1 MAFNK
6 EKVMDGARKFVE
18 KGQIDKAIKEYLR
31 VVREDPQ
38 DVRVWLK
45 VGDLYARKGQK
56 QEATDTYLKVAR
68 FYQDQGFFT
77 KAVAVYKQILKLDG
91 RLVEVHLK
99 LAELYRQLGLMSDAM
114 QHFEQVAAHFHRE
127 GKTKEALATVRQL
140 VDLDPQNVATRIKLA
155 ELYSKE
161 GMTEDAVNEFTAIC
175 EQLRRQNRIDDFVK
189 VAERLLWH
197 RPELRD
203 LNRELAGLYLRK
215 GDPRR
220 ALQKLQ
226 ICFKADPRDVETLA
240 LLAQAFQA
248 LDQRAKTVSVLK
260 ELARVL
266 DEGKERGKAEEVY
279 RKILQFSPGDPDAV
293 AFLNGNTAA
302 APAAAAPIA
311 AVPAPAPPPSAVTAA
326 ARGKLNLTGD
336 VPALR
341 APNDPRMTGAMP
353 LIDER
358 ALAAEFELPD
368 ELADDDAPAYST
380 DEVAD
385 SDLVEDLD
393 EGAGLGRSGRA
404 AADFR
409 ADFALDDHGARAGS
423 AAGEEHAD
431 EIAKILTETDVY
443 VKYGLHQKAV
453 DHLRRVFALDPE
465 NVEARERLKDVL
477 LAQGREREGI
487 VELLRLAEVTAAYDS
502 ERAEGYLREVLA
514 LDGGNRVAHE
524 LIDRYGFDLDVRP
537 PARPVSE
544 FSLDPRELGAGGV
557 VPVEDDFALEHVDY
571 GPTTRAPARADSFDG
586 IDPSL
591 FERAPS
597 GQPIGRAGGRSRS
610 DVEAF
615 APTASD
621 STRQVAASEVAG
633 LVARTRGQDPG
644 DVAMGSPPPFRA
656 PAVVHVPDTWQG
668 DRVQG
673 DRVQGDRAQADA
685 AGRSMRDAIDAEL
698 DDALADDIDQQVAAE
713 LSGRAV
719 MPTFEATVATTAA
732 AAPDPGYED
741 EELPFDPAA
750 ARAFDAVMRRQ
761 ASPGANEVSTFDGAA
776 PSYPAASYPT
786 ATGAN
791 YHDGDAA
798 TRLGMPPGFDAGFD
812 APSAT
817 TGEGAAYDGYADP
830 PVYVEPPSYTDPPA
844 YVEPASYTDPPGYAA
859 DPGYADPLG
868 GYEFPE
874 GGTIDE
880 AHAAYDDRPLE
891 DVLETADDYAASGMY
906 REAIAALRGLAL
918 RHPGHPLVAMRLR
931 DLEAAA
937 HGGEVGGTQTVDV
950 DELEE
955 IQPDELEVD
964 PSDDVAVAFDE
975 AQRVIANRHDPG
987 SAKLRPSVVLERP
1000 VEDSDADT
1008 HFDLGLAY
1016 KEMGL
1021 YDEAIKAF
1029 DKCTSTPHREV
1040 QSRMMI
1046 GMCHREQG
1054 SLSES
1059 VHQFKAGLHASAITD
1074 RERQSLLYEIGT
1086 TYESLGDPREAV
1098 YYYEMVLKRDPKF
1111 LDAAE
1116 RMRRLQGHGGA
1127 GDAIDRL
1134 LEDD

>member
-6 EKVMDGARKFVE
+6 EKVMDAARKFVE

-31 VVREDPQ
+31 VVKEDPQ

-77 KAVAVYKQILKLDG
+77 KAVAVFKQILKLDG

-161 GMTEDAVNEFTAIC
+161 GMTEDAVSEFTAIC
-175 EQLRRQNRIDDFVK
+175 DQLRRQNRIDDFVK

-203 LNRELAGLYLRK
+203 LNREMAGLYLRK

-226 ICFKADPRDVETLA
+226 LCFKADPRDVETLA

-266 DEGKERGKAEEVY
+266 DDNKERGKAEEVY

-302 APAAAAPIA
+302 AAAAAAPAAAPIA
-311 AVPAPAPPPSAVTAA
+311 AVPAPAPAPTAAAAA

-358 ALAAEFELPD
+358 ALSPEFELP
-368 ELADDDAPAYST
+368 DDDAPAYST

-393 EGAGLGRSGRA
+393 EGAGLGRSGRN

-409 ADFALDDHGARAGS
+409 ADFALDDRGARAGS

-477 LAQGREREGI
+477 LAQGREREAI

-502 ERAEGYLREVLA
+502 ERAEGYLREVLGF
-514 LDGGNRVAHE
+514 DGGNRAAHE
-524 LIDRYGFDLDVRP
+524 LIDRFGFDLDVRP
-537 PARPVSE
+537 PARPASD

-571 GPTTRAPARADSFDG
+571 GPTTRAPGRADSFDG

-591 FERAPS
+591 FDRSPGGG
-597 GQPIGRAGGRSRS
+597 GQAIGRAGSRPRGEIES
-610 DVEAF
+610 F

-621 STRQVAASEVAG
+621 STRQVAASEVAA
-633 LVARTRGQDPG
+633 LVARTRSQDAA

-673 DRVQGDRAQADA
+673 GGVVQAHGVD

-719 MPTFEATVATTAA
+719 MPAFEATTATAPA
-732 AAPDPGYED
+732 EPDPSYED
-741 EELPFDPAA
+741 EELPFDPEA

-776 PSYPAASYPT
+776 PSYPAASV
-786 ATGAN
+786 N
-791 YHDGDAA
+791 YGDSDGA

-812 APSAT
+812 GPSAT

-830 PVYVEPPSYTDPPA
+830 PAYVEPPSYTPPSYAETPSYTDPPA
-844 YVEPASYTDPPGYAA
+844 YAEAPAYA
-859 DPGYADPLG
+859 DPG
-868 GYEFPE
+868 GYELAPE

-891 DVLETADDYAASGMY
+891 DVLETADDYAASGMF

-931 DLEAAA
+931 DLEAADA
-937 HGGEVGGTQTVDV
+937 GGEVGGTQTVDV

-975 AQRVIANRHDPG
+975 AQRVIAARHDPG
-987 SAKLRPSVVLERP
+987 SAKLRPAVVLERP

-1029 DKCTSTPHREV
+1029 DKCVSTPHREV
-1040 QSRMMI
+1040 QSRMMM

-1116 RMRRLQGHGGA
+1116 RMRRLQGGHGGA